1 MPRKPKQ
8 LDVHTLTQ
16 NEASDQQ
23 QTDKSSKDELIK
35 MITETLTTID
45 KLKIDIKS
53 QCELLKMQQNDL
65 KYYLNTLCE

>member
-8 LDVHTLTQ
+8 S
-16 NEASDQQ
+16 EQQ
-23 QTDKSSKDELIK
+23 HDKPTKDELIK

-53 QCELLKMQQNDL
+53 QCELLKLQQNDL
-65 KYYLNTLCE
+65 KYYLNMLCK